1 MQDRLSTQE
10 TQLGEATKLTATAC
24 GQTLPDSIAAYVI
37 NLDRSFDRWEHIQSE
52 AERLGLVVER
62 VAGVDASKVSLAEA
76 PFYLHRAF
84 VRANG
89 RPMLQAEYG
98 CYLAHMSAIRTFL
111 ASSAD
116 TAIIMEDDV
125 SLQADLVER
134 AAAILAA
141 APSADVVKLLNHR
154 TVFHRSVARTSH
166 GDDVGRCLFG
176 PQGSAA
182 CYLVTRKGA
191 LRLLEKL
198 ERIELPYDIALERG
212 WATGLDVYSV
222 KDNVLHL
229 SERSQESQIADR
241 AKYRS
246 IKLRGIRKIP
256 THIFRIIELT
266 RRIKY
271 ALG

>member
-1 MQDRLSTQE
+1 MQDRQSAQD
-10 TQLGEATKLTATAC
+10 TQLGESIELTAKAC
-24 GQTLPDSIAAYVI
+24 GQQLSDSIAAYVI
-37 NLDRSFDRWEHIQSE
+37 NLDRSFDRWQHIE
-52 AERLGLVVER
+52 AEAEKLGLDVER
-62 VAGVDASKVSLAEA
+62 VAGVDASKVSLADA
-76 PFYLHRAF
+76 PFYRHRAF

-98 CYLAHMSAIRTFL
+98 CYLAHLSALRTFL
-111 ASSAD
+111 ASSANA
-116 TAIIMEDDV
+116 AIIMEDDV

-154 TVFHRSVARTSH
+154 TVLHRSVARTGR
-166 GDDVGRCLFG
+166 GDEVGRCLFG

-191 LRLLEKL
+191 LRLLERL

-212 WATGLDVYSV
+212 WATGLSVYSV

-229 SERSQESQIADR
+229 SERSHESQIADR

-246 IKLRGIRKIP
+246 IKLRGLRKVP